1 MTQINNFFLSKL
13 RKSRPAS
20 TICLWL
26 YALWRPRPL
35 LSAAPNIIH
44 GSLSCQGI
52 NHRHVWCL
60 VIVSLS
66 FSVCL
71 CWCFPIWLAALSW
84 CASSHVCESVYEF
97 SLSMSILALP
107 RGVRVYMSVKLIQK
121 IYRICYCTCIQQNE
135 ILRGTT
141 KHNNNVYTT
150 FRMTRINNFFLLKL
164 RKSRPTKINNNCQ
177 N

>member
-1 MTQINNFFLSKL
+1 MS
-13 RKSRPAS
+13 AS

-44 GSLSCQGI
+44 ASLSCQGI
-52 NHRHVWCL
+52 NHSHVPVWCL

-121 IYRICYCTCIQQNE
+121 IYRYRICYCTCIQQNE

-141 KHNNNVYTT
+141 NHNNNVYTT